1 MRIAALV
8 LALIPCLAGVARA
21 EITGTSLPYRS
32 GDLAFEGYVARNDA
46 VPSRGIV
53 LIVHDWDGLTAYER
67 TRAQM
72 LAAEGY
78 TAVALDL
85 YGTAED
91 PQGMED
97 YRRLSG
103 ALLGD
108 RPELRARLQA
118 AMAAAEGLPGAEA
131 GLVLIGYCFGGSAA
145 LEAARMGAEAQGFVI
160 FHGGLATPEGQDYAA
175 VTAPVQLF
183 HGSADPA
190 SGPAEVVAALTGLS
204 AAGVA
209 HRAEIY
215 GNVRHAFTVSGGR
228 DYDAGADGRSW
239 QGLLDFL
246 NEAL

>member
-1 MRIAALV
+1 MRFAAFV
-8 LALIPCLAGVARA
+8 TAFIPFLAGAVQA
-21 EITGTSLPYRS
+21 EITGTPLPYRS
-32 GDLAFEGYVARNDA
+32 GDLGFEGYVARNDA

-91 PQGMED
+91 PQEMED

-103 ALLGD
+103 ALLRD
-108 RPELRARLQA
+108 REELRARLQA
-118 AMAAAEGLPGAEA
+118 AMAAAESLPGAEA
-131 GLVLIGYCFGGSAA
+131 GRVLIGYCFGGSAA
-145 LEAARMGAEAQGFVI
+145 LEAARAGAETQGFVI
-160 FHGGLATPEGQDYAA
+160 FHGGLATPEGQDYTA

-190 SGPAEVVAALTGLS
+190 SGPEDLAAALTGLS

-209 HRAEIY
+209 HGAHIY
-215 GNVRHAFTVSGGR
+215 GNVRHAFTVWGGR
-228 DYDAGADGRSW
+228 DYDAGADARSW

-246 NEAL
+246 SESL

>member
-1 MRIAALV
+1 MRFAAFV
-8 LALIPCLAGVARA
+8 TAFIPFLAGAAQA
-21 EITGTSLPYRS
+21 EITGTPLPYRS
-32 GDLAFEGYVARNDA
+32 GDLGFEGYVARNDA

-108 RPELRARLQA
+108 REELRARLQA
-118 AMAAAEGLPGAEA
+118 AMAAAESLPGAEA
-131 GLVLIGYCFGGSAA
+131 GRVLIGYCFGGSAA
-145 LEAARMGAEAQGFVI
+145 LEAARAGAETQGFVI
-160 FHGGLATPEGQDYAA
+160 FHGGLATPEGQDYTA

-190 SGPAEVVAALTGLS
+190 SGPEDLAAALIGLS

-209 HRAEIY
+209 HGAHIY
-215 GNVRHAFTVSGGR
+215 GNVRHAFTVWGGR
-228 DYDAGADGRSW
+228 DYDAGADARSW

-246 NEAL
+246 SESL

>member
-1 MRIAALV
+1 MRFAAFV
-8 LALIPCLAGVARA
+8 TAFIPFLAGAAQA
-21 EITGTSLPYRS
+21 EITGTPLPYRS
-32 GDLAFEGYVARNDA
+32 GDLGFEGYVARNDA

-108 RPELRARLQA
+108 REELRARLQA
-118 AMAAAEGLPGAEA
+118 AMAAAESLPGAEA
-131 GLVLIGYCFGGSAA
+131 GRVLIGYCFGGSAA
-145 LEAARMGAEAQGFVI
+145 LEAARAGAETQGFVI
-160 FHGGLATPEGQDYAA
+160 FHGGLATPEGQDYTA

-190 SGPAEVVAALTGLS
+190 SGPEDLAAALTGLS

-209 HRAEIY
+209 HGAHIY
-215 GNVRHAFTVSGGR
+215 GNVRHAFTVWGGR
-228 DYDAGADGRSW
+228 DYDAGADARSW

-246 NEAL
+246 SESL

>member
-1 MRIAALV
+1 MRFAAFV
-8 LALIPCLAGVARA
+8 TAFIPFLAGAAQA
-21 EITGTSLPYRS
+21 EITGTPLAYRS
-32 GDLAFEGYVARNDA
+32 GDLGFEGYVARNDA

-108 RPELRARLQA
+108 REELRARLQA
-118 AMAAAEGLPGAEA
+118 AMAAAESLPGAEA
-131 GLVLIGYCFGGSAA
+131 GRVLIGYCFGGSAA
-145 LEAARMGAEAQGFVI
+145 LEAARAGAETQGFVI
-160 FHGGLATPEGQDYAA
+160 FHGGLATPEGQDYTA

-190 SGPAEVVAALTGLS
+190 SGPEDLAAALTGLS

-209 HRAEIY
+209 HGAHIY
-215 GNVRHAFTVSGGR
+215 GNVRHAFTVWGGR
-228 DYDAGADGRSW
+228 DYDAGADARSW

-246 NEAL
+246 SESL